1 MSKFNILGSFTIAN
15 QITLDKEE
23 GNVRDKNETQLL
35 SNLIETFNPPV
46 QPTTIS
52 YNTVKLHFIKLN
64 AATIKLP
71 IKVQGLLLREVW

>member
-35 SNLIETFNPPV
+35 SNLIETLTLQYNPPQSV
-46 QPTTIS
+46 ITRLS
-52 YNTVKLHFIKLN
+52 YILSS
-64 AATIKLP
+64 
-71 IKVQGLLLREVW
+71 

>member
-1 MSKFNILGSFTIAN
+1 MSKFNIWGSFTIAN
-15 QITLDKEE
+15 QITLEKEE

-71 IKVQGLLLREVW
+71 MKVQGLLLREVW